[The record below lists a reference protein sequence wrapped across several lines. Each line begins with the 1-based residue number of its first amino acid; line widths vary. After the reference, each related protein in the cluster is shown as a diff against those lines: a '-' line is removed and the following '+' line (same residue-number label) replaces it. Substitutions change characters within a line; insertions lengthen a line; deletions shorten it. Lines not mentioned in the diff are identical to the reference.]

1 MLYLAGDENDAF
13 ALDLDVGRDHV
24 EGALDDPLIQVLDGR
39 GLQVQHHIHL
49 RLLRA
54 HVALEI

>member
-24 EGALDDPLIQVLDGR
+24 EGVLDPLLQVLDGG
-39 GLQVQHHIHL
+39 GLQVQHHVHL

-54 HVALEI
+54 NVALE

>member
-24 EGALDDPLIQVLDGR
+24 EGVLDPLLQVLDGG
-39 GLQVQHHIHL
+39 GLQVQHHVHL